1 MLTTS
6 YPNPSLSFLIFCDS
20 SRQDNLH
27 QVLRFIIKR
36 DYKLIDR
43 AEFIVVCQDQIQKP
57 TILPIKL
64 INLKMSYFN
73 KPIMVNTAVKSASS
87 DVIVILD
94 GDRIL
99 PNEYF
104 SRSLASFRQ
113 GRIFC
118 PLNLYKLDKP
128 YSDKEIEDRQ
138 YKRVE
143 DFRSPEVI
151 PGRKNAFSGMVMMG
165 KSDYWLAG
173 GMDESLVGYGCS
185 DTDFTMTC
193 LKQGLEIVYTEDEE
207 LHLWHKVNMSYED
220 FFSTNLKSA
229 CRFCRKWNVQ
239 VPDMFKSKIKN
250 NLIM

>member
-1 MLTTS
+1 MITS
-6 YPNPSLSFLIFCDS
+6 CLNPNISFLIFCDS

-36 DYKLIDR
+36 EPKLIDN
-43 AEFIVVCQDQIQKP
+43 AEFIVVCQDQIQQP

-64 INLKMSYFN
+64 VNLKMSYFN
-73 KPIMVNTAVKSASS
+73 KPLMVNTAVREASS

-99 PNEYF
+99 PEEYF
-104 SRSLASFRQ
+104 TRSLASYRQ
-113 GRIFC
+113 GRISC
-118 PLNLYKLDKP
+118 PRNLYKLDKP
-128 YSDKEIEDRQ
+128 YSDREIDSKQ
-138 YKRVE
+138 YNQVE
-143 DFRSPEVI
+143 DFRTPEVI
-151 PGRKNAFSGMVMMG
+151 PGRKNAFSGMVVMG
-165 KSDYWLAG
+165 RNDYWLAG

-220 FFSTNLKSA
+220 FFSTNLKSV

-250 NLIM
+250 YVIM